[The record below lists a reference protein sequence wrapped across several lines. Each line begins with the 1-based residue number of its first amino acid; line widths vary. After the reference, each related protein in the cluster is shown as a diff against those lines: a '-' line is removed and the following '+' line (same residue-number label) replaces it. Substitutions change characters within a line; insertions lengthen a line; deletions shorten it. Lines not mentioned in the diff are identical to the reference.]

1 MFKRFATILALA
13 LVLCT
18 GCGRPKTQS
27 ASDGAVSKF
36 RTTALPVPPPAP
48 DVEPIKVEIGGAQRN
63 VQSVLNAARASD
75 APIAAQAVPAL
86 TEADARLTTATALAE
101 DLSRLIAE
109 SERIHASIAKITQGD
124 LSRLADAC
132 KTDGASASKQIEVLE
147 RENQKL
153 RDEELNSA
161 KRRLYGLGIILLLA
175 GAGGV
180 VSMFMLGFTP
190 GILIA
195 KIAVPLGAICLALA
209 SLLQKIIWWTEL
221 SLGIGAA
228 ITLAICV
235 WHLFWHE
242 PPKKKPKV

>member
-1 MFKRFATILALA
+1 MRFAAIIALA

-18 GCGRPKTQS
+18 GCGRPKTID
-27 ASDGAVSKF
+27 AANGEVSKF
-36 RTTALPVPPPAP
+36 RTTALPVPPPPP
-48 DVEPIKVEIGGAQRN
+48 DVDPIKVEIAGAQKN

-86 TEADARLTTATALAE
+86 TEADARLTSATVLAD
-101 DLSRLIAE
+101 DLGKLIAE
-109 SERIHASIAKITQGD
+109 SERIHTSIAKITQSD
-124 LSRLADAC
+124 LNRLADAC
-132 KTDGASASKQIEVLE
+132 KTDGASASKQIEALE

-195 KIAVPLGAICLALA
+195 KMAVPLGAICLALA
-209 SLLQKIIWWTEL
+209 SMLTKIIWWTEL
-221 SLGIGAA
+221 GLVIALV
-228 ITLAICV
+228 ITLAIGA
-235 WHLFWHE
+235 WKLFWHE
-242 PPKKKPKV
+242 PPKKKQT